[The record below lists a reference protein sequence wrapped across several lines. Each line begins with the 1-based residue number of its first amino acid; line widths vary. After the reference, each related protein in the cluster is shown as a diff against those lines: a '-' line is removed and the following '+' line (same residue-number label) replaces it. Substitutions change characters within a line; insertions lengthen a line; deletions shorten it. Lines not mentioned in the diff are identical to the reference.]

1 MFCSQTV
8 SYVSVIFWLI
18 FSQRVAADLT
28 RAQKRRCEQFISLYE
43 NGKFE
48 LQYNYVENIHNRK
61 GYTSGRSAFT
71 TSAGDAFEV
80 VRRYTVLVRDNP
92 LAPYVTELKLLSDR
106 QSNDVSNLSG
116 YPEAWRRAAT
126 DPLFR
131 QIQLDV
137 SDELYYRYFNHLK
150 TKLTLNT

>member
-1 MFCSQTV
+1 MFDKKFIF
-8 SYVSVIFWLI
+8 YFFVIFWSFLW
-18 FSQRVAADLT
+18 QRVGADLT
-28 RAQKRRCEQFISLYE
+28 RGQKRRCEQFISLYE

-48 LQYNYVENIHNRK
+48 LQYNYVENIHDRN

-71 TSAGDAFEV
+71 TKAGDAFEV
-80 VRRYTVLVRDNP
+80 VRRYTVLVRGNP
-92 LAPYVTELKLLSDR
+92 LARYVSELKLLADRESD
-106 QSNDVSNLSG
+106 DVSNLSG

-137 SDELYYRYFNHLK
+137 SDEIYYRY
-150 TKLTLNT
+150 